1 MKSKIK
7 MSEKQNRFFSR
18 LGFRMWLSFLL
29 LTGVITILF
38 WLFLAQSVRLNY
50 VNENVEDMDRVIW
63 NAVSEYGSDNFYDE
77 LQMVAKAQGY
87 YVLMLSE
94 NQNELVATF
103 QSDTEG
109 ITEDAIIPNL
119 IEEDLL
125 SKLDENKGNYQY
137 ELEPYGGGE
146 MWAVHAVVTANIE
159 GNRQILMMGKSLMRV
174 DEMLLLMR
182 KRAGY
187 AFLGAL
193 GISILLSLALTRIFA
208 QPIERLTNRAQR
220 LAEGDYSIEFP
231 KEGYH
236 EVQQLSQTLDLA
248 AKEFQATEQMRREFI
263 ANISHDMRTPLTVIK
278 MYTEMIQTV
287 SGDNP
292 EKRAEHLERIQTET
306 EQLTEMINSTME
318 LSKLQSGTFPVH
330 MKAFDLTHLIRS
342 AAASCSSQIEEEVEI
357 VYELED
363 ELFVFADRKLIAR
376 VLQNFISNALKFSIN
391 EEKIIIRAYRKDIVV
406 RTEIQDF
413 GPGIREEDIPLI
425 WDRYYTV
432 NPYGNNKKGTGL
444 GLNIAS
450 AVLKIHDAKY
460 GVESKDGSGSIF
472 WFELSDSGVEQ

>member
-1 MKSKIK
+1 MKRQ
-7 MSEKQNRFFSR
+7 MSMPEKQRGFFSR
-18 LGFRMWLSFLL
+18 LGFRMWVSFLL
-29 LTGVITILF
+29 LTGAITILF
-38 WLFLAQSVRLNY
+38 WLFLSQSVRLNY
-50 VNENVEDMDRVIW
+50 VNENVEDLDRVIW
-63 NAVSEYGSDNFYDE
+63 NAVSEYGSDDYYDE
-77 LQMVAKAQGY
+77 LQMIAKTQGY

-94 NQNELVATF
+94 TRDELVTTF

-109 ITEDAIIPNL
+109 VTEDVLIPNI
-119 IEEDLL
+119 IEKDLL
-125 SKLDENKGNYQY
+125 SKLDENRGNYLY

-146 MWAVHAVVTANIE
+146 MWAIHAVVTANID
-159 GNRQILMMGKSLMRV
+159 GNRQILLMGKSLIRV

-187 AFLGAL
+187 ALLGAL
-193 GISILLSLALTRIFA
+193 GISILLSLLLTRIFA
-208 QPIERLTNRAQR
+208 QPIEKLTQRAQR
-220 LAEGDYSIEFP
+220 LAEGDYSVEFP

-236 EVQQLSQTLDLA
+236 EVQQLSETMDLA
-248 AKEFQATEQMRREFI
+248 AKEFQATEQMRRDFI

-292 EKRAEHLERIQTET
+292 QKRAEHLERIQAET
-306 EQLTEMINSTME
+306 EQLTEMINTTME
-318 LSKLQSGTFPVH
+318 LSKLQSGTFPIQ
-330 MKAFDLTHLIRS
+330 MKTFDLTHLIRS
-342 AAASCSSQIEEEVEI
+342 AAASCNSQVENAVEI
-357 VYELED
+357 VYEME
-363 ELFVFADRKLIAR
+363 EGLFVFADRKLIAR
-376 VLQNFISNALKFSIN
+376 VLQNFISNALKYSIN
-391 EEKIIIRAYRKDIVV
+391 EKKIIIRAYRKNEVV

-450 AVLKIHDAKY
+450 AALKIHDAQY
-460 GVESKDGSGSIF
+460 GVESKPGNGSIF
-472 WFELSDSGVEQ
+472 WFELSESREEQ